1 MIILF
6 LVIMCLRRRGRL
18 RLEGAF
24 TSFPADAS
32 GRGGMWNDDSGLVP
46 PTSPTRVRR
55 PLDEWDNEDAYAP
68 SRDSLSDRSSAA
80 MVQIPGAAVLHG
92 GYLDLEHSSTDPFGD
107 GSDGVILSATLRDYF
122 SSDQGP
128 SSTSSHSHWNTGT
141 TSSAHDPV
149 VTVPP
154 VVTTRHS
161 LAPSTTIGRGNVDPR
176 MNPVHTTSLRAP
188 GKSLQLRPQTV
199 PSNDLDDVEMNLH
212 LSPTPWTNQS
222 AVTLSDAQDYG
233 RRMLADQMGRS

>member
-1 MIILF
+1 MYN
-6 LVIMCLRRRGRL
+6 G
-18 RLEGAF
+18 
-24 TSFPADAS
+24 P
-32 GRGGMWNDDSGLVP
+32 VP

-55 PLDEWDNEDAYAP
+55 LLDEWDDEDAYAP

-80 MVQIPGAAVLHG
+80 MVQIPGAVVLRG
-92 GYLDLEHSSTDPFGD
+92 GYLDPGHSSTDYFED
-107 GSDGVILSATLRDYF
+107 GSDGVILSAAVRDYF
-122 SSDQGP
+122 SFDQGP

-176 MNPVHTTSLRAP
+176 MNPVHTTSLRVP

-199 PSNDLDDVEMNLH
+199 LPSNDLDDTEMNLH
-212 LSPTPWTNQS
+212 LSQTPWTNQS
-222 AVTLSDAQDYG
+222 AVTLSDAQDYS